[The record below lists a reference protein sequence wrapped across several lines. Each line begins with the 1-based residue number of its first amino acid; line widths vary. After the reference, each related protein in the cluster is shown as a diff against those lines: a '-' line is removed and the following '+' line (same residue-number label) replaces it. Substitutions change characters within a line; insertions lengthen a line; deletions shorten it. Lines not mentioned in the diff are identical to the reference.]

1 MMDSTVLTDILSAIV
16 NSASQGFEG
25 IKNNAEG
32 LFQKLLLIEIVLL
45 GIGVAL
51 NRIDIQREIVAK
63 VLAIGFVQF
72 LLFRYVWLVDGLR
85 DGFVS
90 AGLSAAGG
98 NLSVSEFLDPSAIMR
113 VGFDNIFMFIEGRFD
128 QGTWTFLTTP
138 SLIWLLYGMTL
149 LIMFFAF
156 AAIGLQVFLTV
167 SEFYLVS
174 SLAIILVPFMVVQR
188 TSFLGLRAING
199 VIGICIKLMVIAFI
213 ASLSAPVLEVL
224 NFSSTEPTIKEA
236 MSLTVGALAIAL
248 LMWRAPIIAM
258 SLISGAGGLE
268 VGSAVLQPLI
278 SGGNLGSGASHLAQ
292 RAANL
297 GGSAVSGA
305 SKAVSSGVNYVRGK

>member
-16 NSASQGFEG
+16 NGASQGFEG

-72 LLFRYVWLVDGLR
+72 LLFRYIWLVDGLR

-113 VGFDNIFMFIEGRFD
+113 VGFDNIFTFIEGRFD
-128 QGTWTFLTTP
+128 QNTWTFLTTP
-138 SLIWLLYGMTL
+138 GLVWALYVVTL
-149 LIMFFAF
+149 LIMFCAF
-156 AAIGLQVFLTV
+156 TAIGLQVFLTV
-167 SEFYLVS
+167 CEFYLVS

-199 VIGICIKLMVIAFI
+199 VIGICIKLMMIAFI
-213 ASLSAPVLEVL
+213 ASLSAPVLEIL

-236 MSLTVGALAIAL
+236 MSLTVGVLAIAL
-248 LMWRAPIIAM
+248 LMWRAPMIAM

-268 VGSAVLQPLI
+268 VGSAVLAPLM
-278 SGGNLGSGASHLAQ
+278 SGGTMASGAAHIAQ
-292 RAANL
+292 QAANV
-297 GGSAVSGA
+297 GGKAVSGA
-305 SKAVSSGVNYVRGK
+305 LNAVSAGVNHVRGK